1 MRRRHGKGN
10 WWFASGGGAEC
21 DVTREEAALR
31 ELVEETGSTDVE
43 LGPVLWQR
51 DLLLPFAGRRWDQD
65 EWYELARHC
74 DLGIPCA
81 GLLETPAGRALD
93 RIAQRLLDGLD
104 STEEAP
110 R

>member
-10 WWFASGGGAEC
+10 WWVASGGGAEC

-65 EWYELARHC
+65 EWYELARTTRTATA
-74 DLGIPCA
+74 PVN
-81 GLLETPAGRALD
+81 
-93 RIAQRLLDGLD
+93 
-104 STEEAP
+104 STELDQEQSRRSVLVDVP
-110 R
+110 GTHRGT